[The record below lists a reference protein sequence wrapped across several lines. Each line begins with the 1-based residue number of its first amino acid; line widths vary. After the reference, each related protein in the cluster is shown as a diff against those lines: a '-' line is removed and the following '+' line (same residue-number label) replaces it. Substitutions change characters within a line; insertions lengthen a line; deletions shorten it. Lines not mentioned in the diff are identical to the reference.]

1 MGPLLGAV
9 NVLLLTQAMQ
19 GAIAG
24 RILEAETAQPV
35 AGAAVTVTDVGR
47 TTAADD
53 SGRYVLQGLPAGP
66 HEITVHFVGYA
77 SESLQALVPDE
88 GRLEID
94 FRLRP
99 DPVRMKSV
107 DVHAPIFVRGLDGGS
122 ASFPDREISA
132 TAMRN
137 DPLLAEPDAL
147 LALGGGEIALREETP
162 SGVSIRGG
170 ASDQT
175 AYLLDGIPIFTP
187 YHAAGLSSGWNPDA
201 LSNLRVGSATP
212 IEPNALG
219 GTIEGTTRPPGDRIR
234 SRGSVSTSQW
244 RLTFDGPLRL
254 GAPTSP
260 QAAPGMEAE
269 PANAAGAGYLVSL
282 RSGLPDVFA
291 PGDETS
297 YIRGDI
303 GDWLTKFETPALGG
317 RIQLLGYG
325 NENDLNTAVSVAPD
339 EGGTGDVRRN
349 TFEWNSQSLG
359 ARWTRTFS
367 RTALRVV
374 GWRADGDVG
383 STWEALTGP
392 LVMSAN
398 RRDEGVLIGVDHR
411 SDAAGTSA
419 QLRYERDQ
427 TRYRIASDSASGPA
441 WAMRASLPVMT
452 ALARRSQ
459 PIGRALQADL
469 GASVSPVRN
478 RWWVAPNARLLW
490 RLSSS
495 LTLSGSYARSHQFAQ
510 SLRNPESV
518 VGNVFPADIN
528 IGVGGAVPVA
538 RSDLGVL
545 AASIRP
551 RAGIEFGAQAYA
563 RRSNGLL
570 LIAPGEPEPFAT
582 SAPTVGSGTS
592 YGLSADAALRAKRA
606 AFVLSYG
613 FHRARLEYAYGSYV
627 PENAARHTVEGGFI
641 VFPSA
646 STSVRVGVT
655 ATLGRLATAIANG
668 FEWESTNLL
677 DQGTEFGGSPHYSGD
692 GIGGAA
698 LPAYYRLDLG
708 ARKEWRLG
716 MRGREGTLAL
726 FVTGTNL
733 LARRNYLTYARNPS
747 TGEIFG
753 VEMRP
758 LAPLVVGLDWAF

>member
-1 MGPLLGAV
+1 
-9 NVLLLTQAMQ
+9 
-19 GAIAG
+19 
-24 RILEAETAQPV
+24 
-35 AGAAVTVTDVGR
+35 
-47 TTAADD
+47 
-53 SGRYVLQGLPAGP
+53 
-66 HEITVHFVGYA
+66 
-77 SESLQALVPDE
+77 
-88 GRLEID
+88 
-94 FRLRP
+94 
-99 DPVRMKSV
+99 
-107 DVHAPIFVRGLDGGS
+107 
-122 ASFPDREISA
+122 
-132 TAMRN
+132 
-137 DPLLAEPDAL
+137 
-147 LALGGGEIALREETP
+147 
-162 SGVSIRGG
+162 VSIRGG

-212 IEPNALG
+212 IEPNALA
-219 GTIEGTTRPPGDRIR
+219 GTIEGTTRAPGDRIR

-244 RLTFDGPLRL
+244 RLTFDGPLRF
-254 GAPTSP
+254 GAPASP
-260 QAAPGMEAE
+260 EAAPGMEAE
-269 PANAAGAGYLVSL
+269 PPADASGAGYLVSL
-282 RSGLPDVFA
+282 RSGFPDVFA

-297 YIRGDI
+297 YIHGDI
-303 GDWLTKFETPALGG
+303 GDWLTKVETPALGG
-317 RIQLLGYG
+317 RLQFLGYG

-339 EGGTGDVRRN
+339 EGGTGDTRRN
-349 TFEWNSQSLG
+349 TFEWNSQSVG
-359 ARWTRTFS
+359 ARWSRIFS
-367 RTALRVV
+367 RAALRVV
-374 GWRADGDVG
+374 GWRADGDAR

-398 RRDEGVLIGVDHR
+398 RRDEGILIGVDHR
-411 SDAAGTSA
+411 STAAGTSA

-427 TRYRIASDSASGPA
+427 TRYRVASDSASGPA

-459 PIGRALQADL
+459 PIGGALQADL

-490 RLSSS
+490 RLSPS

-510 SLRNPESV
+510 SLRNAESV

-528 IGVGGAVPVA
+528 IGSGSGVPVA

-551 RAGIEFGAQAYA
+551 RASLEFGAQAYA
-563 RRSNGLL
+563 RRSSGLL
-570 LIAPGEPEPFAT
+570 LIAPGEAEPFAT
-582 SAPTVGSGTS
+582 SAPTVGSGAS
-592 YGLSADAALRAKRA
+592 YGLSADAALRAKRGA
-606 AFVLSYG
+606 VVLSYG
-613 FHRARLEYAYGSYV
+613 FHRARLEYAHGSYV

-646 STSVRVGVT
+646 STSVRLGAT
-655 ATLGRLATAIANG
+655 ATLGRRATAIANG

-733 LARRNYLTYARNPS
+733 LARKNYLTYARNPS